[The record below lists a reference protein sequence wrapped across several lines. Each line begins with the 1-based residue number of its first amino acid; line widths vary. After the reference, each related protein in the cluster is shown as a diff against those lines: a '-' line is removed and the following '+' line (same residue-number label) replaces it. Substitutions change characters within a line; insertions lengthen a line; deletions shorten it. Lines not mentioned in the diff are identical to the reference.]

1 MPRTRPYREREKV
14 LADALDGVE
23 RDAAERRE
31 RDQQQ
36 AVCSMECSHA
46 YEVSTNLIPA
56 ALDEQC
62 TGRAMV
68 VLSLTGSYD
77 TSGGACRGAMAWIS
91 GARLAA

>member
-1 MPRTRPYREREKV
+1 MPRTRPYREREEV
-14 LADALDGVE
+14 LADALDRVE

-62 TGRAMV
+62 TGRAMRV
-68 VLSLTGSYD
+68 VLGVLQ
-77 TSGGACRGAMAWIS
+77 AAMIHQLV
-91 GARLAA
+91 ARVPALA